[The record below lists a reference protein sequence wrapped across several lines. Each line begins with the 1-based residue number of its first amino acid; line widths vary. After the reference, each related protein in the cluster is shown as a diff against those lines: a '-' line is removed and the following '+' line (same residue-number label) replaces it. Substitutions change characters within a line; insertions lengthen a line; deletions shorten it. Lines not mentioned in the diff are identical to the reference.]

1 MKEERAP
8 NRQLNA
14 LLDAELSEVDAERLQ
29 RVLNDNP
36 VLQRRLDE
44 LRRVKNLIRRALQVS
59 TVETSGARR
68 RFPAQR
74 ASAASGLLLL
84 GFVVGW
90 LTSGA
95 DFRQQHPA
103 SGIGVNGEARVVLH
117 LATNDRDKM
126 VQTLDKA
133 EKFLAHHR
141 HESRPLRL
149 EVVVNGDGLDLLRA
163 DISPER
169 ERVRALQQ
177 RYHNLAFLA
186 CRKTMEHLKHDKGI
200 EPPLLPEVITVP
212 SALDQIIE
220 RVQTGWQYVQ
230 T

>member
-1 MKEERAP
+1 MKEDRAP

-14 LLDAELSEVDAERLQ
+14 LLDGELSDVDAERLQ

-36 VLQRRLDE
+36 VLQRRLQE
-44 LRRVKNLIRRALQVS
+44 LDRVKNLTRRALQATAAS
-59 TVETSGARR
+59 PGGRR
-68 RFPAQR
+68 RFPAR
-74 ASAASGLLLL
+74 RAIAASALVLL

-95 DFRQQHPA
+95 DFRQQSA
-103 SGIGVNGEARVVLH
+103 AGGIAVNGEARVVLH
-117 LATNDRDKM
+117 LATNNRAKM
-126 VQTLDKA
+126 AQTLDKA
-133 EKFLAHHR
+133 EKLLEHHR

-149 EVVVNGDGLDLLRA
+149 EVVVNGEGLDLLRA

-177 RYHNLAFLA
+177 RYQNLAFLA
-186 CRKTMEHLKHDKGI
+186 CRKTMERLKHDKGI

>member
-1 MKEERAP
+1 MKEDRAP

-14 LLDAELSEVDAERLQ
+14 LLDGELSDVDAERLQ

-36 VLQRRLDE
+36 VLRRRLDE
-44 LRRVKNLIRRALQVS
+44 LRRVKNLTRRALQ
-59 TVETSGARR
+59 
-68 RFPAQR
+68 
-74 ASAASGLLLL
+74 ASAAESSATRRGLPARRAIAAGALLLL

-95 DFRQQHPA
+95 EFRQQPA
-103 SGIGVNGEARVVLH
+103 AGGIAVNGEARVVLH
-117 LATNDRDKM
+117 LATNNRDRM
-126 VQTLDKA
+126 AQTLDKA
-133 EKFLAHHR
+133 EELLEHHR

-149 EVVVNGDGLDLLRA
+149 EVVVNGEGLDLLRA

-177 RYHNLAFLA
+177 RYQNLAFLA
-186 CRKTMEHLKHDKGI
+186 CRKTMERLKHDKGI